1 MTQNQT
7 EKLERLHN
15 RATRYELVMRND
27 KSGETLRLRYAM
39 RANGRSLRSAVS
51 DLAKE
56 LVAFTGAEEVIF
68 TAGDWQWIGPHLSQR
83 MFGITQERAEAY
95 AARHGGEAKPMQEAK

>member
-68 TAGDWQWIGPHLSQR
+68 TAGAYPSAQFGDWRLSFSGRTQR
-83 MFGITQERAEAY
+83 DAIKA
-95 AARHGGEAKPMQEAK
+95 GELRWFWEGR